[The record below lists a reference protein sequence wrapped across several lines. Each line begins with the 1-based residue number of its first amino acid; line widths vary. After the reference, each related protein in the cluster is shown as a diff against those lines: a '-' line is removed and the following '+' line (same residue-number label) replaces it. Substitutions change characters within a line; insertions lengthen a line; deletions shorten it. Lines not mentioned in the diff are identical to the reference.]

1 MGGDGETRGGDAERG
16 SAGEGAGGGGKARAD
31 LRMPHPAVAVTHA
44 ARVREGYAQAARVVR
59 DRAGNFYFAF
69 LGQPP
74 RARRAL
80 HAIYAFCRE
89 ADDATDDGRHPADA
103 RRALA
108 GLRRRLSEVYD
119 GAPADPLDCA
129 LQDTVHTFALDRED
143 FLSVLAGVERD
154 LTARRYPTFEDLRGY
169 CFQVAA
175 SVGLLCLPVFGRRD
189 ALARER
195 AIDLGIGMQL
205 TNILRDLAEDG
216 RRGRIYVPQEDL
228 HRFGVREEMLLT
240 ATSSGAESPAA
251 GRPEGPG
258 GNAGMAL
265 EKLLWF
271 EVARARSYLASGR
284 ELLPLLRRADRFC
297 PAVLSTVYGQLLD
310 RIEQLGAGVLRERV
324 SLPGWRKL
332 WLAARVFTGG
342 NPRAVS

>member
-1 MGGDGETRGGDAERG
+1 MPDVT
-16 SAGEGAGGGGKARAD
+16 AG
-31 LRMPHPAVAVTHA
+31 VTHT

-59 DRAGNFYFAF
+59 NRAGNFYFAF

-89 ADDATDDGRHPADA
+89 ADDATDDGRHPAEA

-129 LQDTVHTFALDRED
+129 LQDTIRSFALDRED

-169 CFQVAA
+169 CFQVAS

-195 AIDLGIGMQL
+195 AVDLGIGMQL

-240 ATSSGAESPAA
+240 ASSSADSPAA
-251 GRPEGPG
+251 GGPAG
-258 GNAGMAL
+258 PARNAGTSL
-265 EKLLWF
+265 EKLLRF

-310 RIEQLGAGVLRERV
+310 RIEQSGVGVLRERV